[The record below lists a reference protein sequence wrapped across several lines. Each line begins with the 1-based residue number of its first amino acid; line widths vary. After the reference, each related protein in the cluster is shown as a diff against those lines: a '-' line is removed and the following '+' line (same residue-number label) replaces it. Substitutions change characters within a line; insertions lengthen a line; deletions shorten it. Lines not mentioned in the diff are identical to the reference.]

1 MGVNMIRNLNAILAL
16 FFLGLS
22 SSWASAAT
30 WTNTPL
36 LAAQSGSIVAV
47 VDAIPTQ
54 SGSGED
60 VVIGF
65 SNGPASQWNDLAAIA
80 RFNSAGTIDVR
91 NGNNYSSLA
100 NVTYSAGLRYQFRFE
115 INIPA
120 RTYTIY
126 VEQGATRTLLAK
138 DFSFR
143 SEQANQSQ
151 LNNFAKGVAYGG
163 ATISD
168 LRLIRST
175 PTMAASAISAS
186 QINLSW
192 NGAVAPTG
200 YMVQSY
206 SVQRDGIEIA
216 KVAGAS
222 YNNTSLVASMTYAY
236 RVAAILSIGDGSA
249 LSNVVSKTTL
259 AAPTPTPIPMPLQ
272 SSNGAPVPDVTRF
285 SGIDGSLIN
294 LDNHPF
300 EVQTLQPY
308 SLQNPDSQTLRFELR
323 SGDIYGNYGGT
334 ERVELE
340 QQIYVNGTWGYPAD
354 TDLHVAYDFMLEPG
368 NPNTSQWVVIGQW
381 HHGDA
386 GSPPFA
392 VALRGEYMRIIT
404 RTADTNAEV
413 NMYTDPKPI
422 QRGHYYSMDIWVNFA
437 RGTLNVVRDGVPI
450 VSFSGQGKLGTGTSR
465 YYWKHGIYRA
475 PTTNDTQVAR
485 YRNFIISP

>member
-1 MGVNMIRNLNAILAL
+1 MLQNLNAILAL
-16 FFLGLS
+16 SFLGLS

-47 VDAIPTQ
+47 VDTIPTQ

-60 VVIGF
+60 VVIGV

-91 NGNNYSSLA
+91 NGNN
-100 NVTYSAGLRYQFRFE
+100 N
-115 INIPA
+115 
-120 RTYTIY
+120 IY
-126 VEQGATRTLLAK
+126 VERGAARTLLAK
-138 DFSFR
+138 DFSLR
-143 SEQANQSQ
+143 SERANQSQ
-151 LNNFAKGVAYGG
+151 LNDFAKGVAYGG

-168 LRLIRST
+168 LRLIHS
-175 PTMAASAISAS
+175 
-186 QINLSW
+186 
-192 NGAVAPTG
+192 
-200 YMVQSY
+200 
-206 SVQRDGIEIA
+206 
-216 KVAGAS
+216 
-222 YNNTSLVASMTYAY
+222 TYAC
-236 RVAAILSIGDGSA
+236 RVAAILSNGDGSA

-259 AAPTPTPIPMPLQ
+259 AAPTPTSIPMPQQ
-272 SSNGAPVPDVTRF
+272 SSNGAPVPDVTEF
-285 SGIDGSLIN
+285 SGIDGSLIK

-323 SGDIYGNYGGT
+323 SGDIYGNGGT

-386 GSPPFA
+386 GSPPVA
-392 VALRGEYMRIIT
+392 VALRGEYMQIIT
-404 RTADTNAEV
+404 RTADTNAAV

-437 RGTLNVVRDGVPI
+437 RGTLSVVRDGVPI
-450 VSFSGQGKLGTGTSR
+450 VSFSGQRKLGTGTSR

>member
-1 MGVNMIRNLNAILAL
+1 MIRSLNAILAL

-22 SSWASAAT
+22 SSWTLAAT

-36 LAAQSGSIVAV
+36 LAARSGSIVAV

-54 SGSGED
+54 PGSGED
-60 VVIGF
+60 VPIGL
-65 SNGPASQWNDLAAIA
+65 SSRTASQWNDLAAIA
-80 RFNSAGTIDVR
+80 RFNGAGTIDVR

-100 NVTYSAGLRYQFRFE
+100 SVTYSASLRYPFRLKVD
-115 INIPA
+115 IPA
-120 RTYTIY
+120 PTHTIY

-138 DFSFR
+138 EFSFR
-143 SEQANQSQ
+143 SEQADRSQ
-151 LNNFAKGVAYGG
+151 PSNFAKGVAYGM
-163 ATISD
+163 ATISGV
-168 LRLIRST
+168 RLISST
-175 PTMAASAISAS
+175 PTMAASAIGSN

-192 NGAVAPTG
+192 NRAVAPSG
-200 YMVQSY
+200 YMIQSH
-206 SVQRDGIEIA
+206 SVQRDGIEIP
-216 KVAGAS
+216 KVAGTS
-222 YNNTSLVASMTYAY
+222 YNNAGLVASKTCAY
-236 RVAAILSIGDGSA
+236 RVAAILSNGDGSA
-249 LSNVVSKTTL
+249 LSNGVSKATL
-259 AAPTPTPIPMPLQ
+259 AAPTPTPVSMHVQ
-272 SSNGAPVPDVTRF
+272 SSNGAPVPDVTKF
-285 SGIDGSLIN
+285 SGIDGSSIN

-300 EVQTLQPY
+300 EVQTVQPY
-308 SLQNPDSQTLRFELR
+308 SLQSPDSQTLRFELR

-340 QQIYVNGTWGYPAD
+340 QQIYVNGTFGYPAD

-368 NPNTSQWVVIGQW
+368 NRNTSQWVVIGQW
-381 HHGDA
+381 HHGEG

-392 VALRGEYMRIIT
+392 VALRGEHMQIIT

-437 RGTLNVVRDGVPI
+437 RGTLSVVRDGVPI

-465 YYWKHGIYRA
+465 YYWKLGIYRA

-485 YRNFIISP
+485 YRNFMVSP